1 MAVSRMTEFFSTAAF
16 CLSLTLA
23 AYSFGSF
30 LQRKT
35 KLVILNPILVGAVI
49 VIVVL
54 SLLDLP
60 CKIYLEGCKALQFWL
75 TPATVCLSIAFYQQF
90 QALKKHLWAICAGV
104 LAGSVCSLCF
114 IYVMSKFFGLDQA
127 VLISLLP
134 KSITTAMGTVLATQ
148 NEGIESLTT
157 AVIMVTGI
165 MGALIGPVLCKLF
178 RITNP
183 IARGVAYGTASHVV
197 GTSKATEIDPISGAV
212 STLCLVSAGII
223 TAVIFPLVCMLYPL
237 K

>member
-1 MAVSRMTEFFSTAAF
+1 MPEFLNT
-16 CLSLTLA
+16 LSLFAITLTIGT
-23 AYSFGSF
+23 YLFGVW
-30 LQRKT
+30 LQS
-35 KLVILNPILVGAVI
+35 KLKSHLCNPILISAVL
-49 VIVVL
+49 VISVL
-54 SLLDLP
+54 LLTGYPAEDYKEATKGISWL
-60 CKIYLEGCKALQFWL
+60 L
-75 TPATVCLSIAFYQQF
+75 TPATVCFALPLYEQLKV
-90 QALKKHLWAICAGV
+90 LKKNLPAILAGV
-104 LAGSVCSLCF
+104 LAGTVTSLAM
-114 IYVMSKFFGLDQA
+114 IFGLCLLFSLDRQLT
-127 VLISLLP
+127 VSLLP